1 MRTASKRR
9 TVAPRAHREVAAA
22 PPRRTRSTRLAAKNQ
37 DAEQTVDQENG
48 DVINKISEKAH
59 SKHTLRDDQ
68 GGSPTKIKS
77 HFRTSKLV
85 EGKPRELAFKS
96 NWWLMACR

>member
-1 MRTASKRR
+1 M
-9 TVAPRAHREVAAA
+9 
-22 PPRRTRSTRLAAKNQ
+22 
-37 DAEQTVDQENG
+37 DQENG
-48 DVINKISEKAH
+48 EVINKISEKAH

-85 EGKPRELAFKS
+85 EGKLRDLEL
-96 NWWLMACR
+96 WI